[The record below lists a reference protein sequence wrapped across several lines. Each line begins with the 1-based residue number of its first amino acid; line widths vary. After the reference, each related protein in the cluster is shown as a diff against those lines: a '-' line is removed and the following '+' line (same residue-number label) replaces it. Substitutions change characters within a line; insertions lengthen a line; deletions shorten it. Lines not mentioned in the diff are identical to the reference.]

1 MALKETTISTGIVR
15 LSYEHLWEPAAI
27 EEGQEKKYSASFI
40 IPKSDKK
47 TIAKIKKAIELA
59 KENGKTSKWG
69 GVIPK
74 NLKMPL
80 RDGDEERPDD
90 PAYEDAY
97 FINANCSIG
106 HPPFIV
112 DSGKHPISMRSEV
125 YSGCFGNASVTFYP
139 FNAAGNKGVACGL
152 NGFMFRRD
160 GEKLANS
167 ISADEAFAD
176 IEVDDDDDDLFD

>member
-1 MALKETTISTGIVR
+1 MAVKETTVSTGIVR

-47 TIAKIKKAIELA
+47 TLAKIKKAIELA

-74 NLKMPL
+74 NLKTPL

-90 PAYEDAY
+90 PAYKDAY
-97 FINANCSIG
+97 FINANCSSR
-106 HPPFIV
+106 V
-112 DSGKHPISMRSEV
+112 MEAELR
-125 YSGCFGNASVTFYP
+125 T
-139 FNAAGNKGVACGL
+139 VAP
-152 NGFMFRRD
+152 GF
-160 GEKLANS
+160 A
-167 ISADEAFAD
+167 
-176 IEVDDDDDDLFD
+176 